1 MMPRPAAVLP
11 YVIDGTAE
19 NFSRAVLENSR
30 RGPVAVNF
38 WSPRAGP
45 CLVLMPRLVRIVEE
59 FGGRVLLVM
68 LNTDDHGRLV
78 TRLGVRALPLVQIFR
93 GGEVIDSLQGVSSEV
108 DLRALF
114 ARHAPASDAVLQA
127 HMRGDTAQ
135 AARLAAQSA
144 LERPDDTESALQV
157 ARLLVLDKRPR
168 EAFAL
173 LDALPPKARDE
184 GEIAALHA
192 HLALIA
198 AILEGGD
205 EPVLSEADGLFRE
218 AVSALARDDHEAA
231 CERLIACAACDPD
244 YRQGLA
250 LRAARALAALPMS
263 PEARAH
269 IDALLASRR

>member
-1 MMPRPAAVLP
+1 MPGPMAVLP

-19 NFSRAVLENSR
+19 NFARVVLENSR

-45 CLVLMPRLVRIVEE
+45 CLVLMPRLVRIAQE
-59 FGGRVLLVM
+59 FGGRILLVM
-68 LNTDDHGRLV
+68 LNTDDHGELV
-78 TRLGVRALPLVQIFR
+78 ARLGVRVLPLVQVFR
-93 GGEVIDSLQGVSSEV
+93 GGEMIDSLQGASSEA
-108 DLRALF
+108 DLRVLF

-127 HMRGDTAQ
+127 HVRGDTAQ

-144 LERPDDTESALQV
+144 LERPGDTEAALRV

-173 LDALPPKARDE
+173 LDVLPPEARGE
-184 GEIAALHA
+184 GEIAVLHA

-198 AILEGGD
+198 TILEGGD
-205 EPVLSEADGLFRE
+205 EPAISEADGLFRE
-218 AVSALARDDHEAA
+218 AAAAVARDEYETA
-231 CERLIACAACDPD
+231 CERLIACATRDPD

-250 LRAARALAALPMS
+250 LRAAQALAALPMT

>member
-1 MMPRPAAVLP
+1 MPGPMAVLP

-19 NFSRAVLENSR
+19 NFARVVLENSR

-45 CLVLMPRLVRIVEE
+45 CLVLMPRLVRIAQE
-59 FGGRVLLVM
+59 FGGRILLVM
-68 LNTDDHGRLV
+68 LNTDDHGELIA
-78 TRLGVRALPLVQIFR
+78 RLGVRALPLVQVFR
-93 GGEVIDSLQGVSSEV
+93 AGEVKDSLQGVSSEA

-114 ARHAPASDAVLQA
+114 SRHAPVSDAVMQA
-127 HMRGDTAQ
+127 HVRGDTAQ

-144 LERPDDTESALQV
+144 LERPGDPYAALRV

-173 LDALPPKARDE
+173 LDALPSEARSE

-198 AILEGGD
+198 TLLEGGD
-205 EPVLSEADGLFRE
+205 EPPISQADGLFRE
-218 AVSALARDDHEAA
+218 AAAAVAHDEYETA

-250 LRAARALAALPMS
+250 LRAARALAALPMAD
-263 PEARAH
+263 EARAH

>member
-1 MMPRPAAVLP
+1 MAVLP

-19 NFSRAVLENSR
+19 NFARVVLENSR

-45 CLVLMPRLVRIVEE
+45 CLVLMPRLVRIAQE
-59 FGGRVLLVM
+59 FGGRILLVM
-68 LNTDDHGRLV
+68 LNTDDHGELIA
-78 TRLGVRALPLVQIFR
+78 RLGVRALPLVQVFR
-93 GGEVIDSLQGVSSEV
+93 AGEVKGSLQGVSSEA

-114 ARHAPASDAVLQA
+114 SRHAPVSDAVMQA
-127 HMRGDTAQ
+127 HVRGDTAQ

-144 LERPDDTESALQV
+144 LERPGDPYAALRV

-173 LDALPPKARDE
+173 LDALPSEARSE

-198 AILEGGD
+198 TLLEGGD
-205 EPVLSEADGLFRE
+205 EPPISQADGLFRE
-218 AVSALARDDHEAA
+218 AAAAVAHDEYETA

-250 LRAARALAALPMS
+250 LRAARALAALPMAD
-263 PEARAH
+263 EARAH

>member
-1 MMPRPAAVLP
+1 MPRPAAVLP

-45 CLVLMPRLVRIVEE
+45 CLVLMPRLVRIAEE
-59 FGGRVLLVM
+59 FGGRILLVM

-144 LERPDDTESALQV
+144 LERPGDTDAALQV

-173 LDALPPKARDE
+173 LDALPPQARDE

-198 AILEGGD
+198 AILEGGNG
-205 EPVLSEADGLFRE
+205 PVLSEADGLFRE
-218 AVSALARDDHEAA
+218 AASALAHDDYEAA
-231 CERLIACAACDPD
+231 CERLVACAACDPD

-263 PEARAH
+263 LEARAH
-269 IDALLASRR
+269 IDALLAPRR